1 MGLKDTGT
9 FEKRCKRYNVPGHGH
24 ELTFSCFGRLPL
36 LKNPTFC
43 DYLAEAVRAAQHTHR
58 FDVCAYVFMPEHL
71 HLLIYPTQ
79 EVYSISEILKSIKQ
93 SVSRRAI
100 NWLRQRRPDVLEC
113 LKTGQKHQT
122 LRFWQDG
129 GGYDRNIFTH
139 AAATNSV
146 RYIHANPVRRGL
158 VQWPQEWY
166 YSSYR
171 QMHGQGDGP
180 LDINLNHFPKR

>member
-58 FDVCAYVFMPEHL
+58 FDVWAYVFMPEHL

-79 EVYSISEILKSIKQ
+79 EVYSISAILKSIKQ

-100 NWLRQRRPDVLEC
+100 NWLRQR
-113 LKTGQKHQT
+113 
-122 LRFWQDG
+122 
-129 GGYDRNIFTH
+129 GYDRNIFTH

>member
-1 MGLKDTGT
+1 MELENADKI
-9 FEKRCKRYNVPGHGH
+9 EKRCQRYNVPGHGH
-24 ELTFSCFGRLPL
+24 EMTFSCYHRMSL
-36 LKNPTFC
+36 LENPTFSG
-43 DYLAEAVRAAQHTHR
+43 YLAEAVRSAQKTHR
-58 FDVCAYVFMPEHL
+58 FDVWAYVFMPEHL

-79 EVYSISEILKSIKQ
+79 ETYSISAILKSIKQ
-93 SVSRRAI
+93 SVSRKGLA
-100 NWLRQRRPDVLEC
+100 WLRQHWPEVLER
-113 LKTGQKHQT
+113 LKIGQTHES

-139 AAATNSV
+139 AAAFHSV
-146 RYIHANPVRRGL
+146 QPIHTNPVKRGL

-180 LDINLNHFPKR
+180 IEINLNHFPRR